1 MKTNDGSETNS
12 SINSKED
19 EVQTAALQDVFT
31 KKFIHSSE
39 EVEKGYHQFT
49 SATNGYKMLFPI
61 NAMIDDIFYEK
72 NNQGY
77 EAVYFGEDRE
87 EDNIGYSVK
96 SIYENEKSTEWTDSY
111 LQLLIGS
118 SNLQPEDFE
127 QYTLDGKLIYFAEE
141 EFKIND
147 KANGTAYI
155 FLSFIKS
162 QTTNQAVSV
171 EYTASCTNETLECN
185 FDVKE
190 ERQKAKK
197 LIHSIS
203 FIK

>member
-1 MKTNDGSETNS
+1 MESKDNATAQEEQNS
-12 SINSKED
+12 PA
-19 EVQTAALQDVFT
+19 TAALQDEFT
-31 KKFIHSSE
+31 KKFIQSSE

-61 NAMIDDIFYEK
+61 NATIDDVFYEK
-72 NNQGY
+72 TAEDY
-77 EAVYFGEDRE
+77 EAIYFGEERK

-127 QYTLDGKLIYFAEE
+127 QYTVDDKLIYFAEE

-155 FLSFIKS
+155 FLSLIKS
-162 QTTNQAVSV
+162 QTTNQTVSI
-171 EYTASCTNETLECN
+171 EYTASCTDETLECN
-185 FDVKE
+185 FDVEE

-203 FIK
+203 FNE